1 MSNSNW
7 PQKQRG
13 VKSWVCETFRTL
25 SACTQSR
32 SLRLVLVLR
41 TFLPRSL
48 ISRTHCPLAIGH
60 WPLADNIV
68 ERQNAAKVSKE
79 VLVQIAIIAV
89 DGKKEEKVE
98 KATKINISLF
108 YYLSLESELCQSSP
122 FCFHW
127 TRVRSVPGL
136 VSNLIS
142 NSFCHVVES

>member
-1 MSNSNW
+1 MRDFSN
-7 PQKQRG
+7 PQ
-13 VKSWVCETFRTL
+13 
-25 SACTQSR
+25 
-32 SLRLVLVLR
+32 RLHPIPVLEIGFGPPNIFAAVVD
-41 TFLPRSL
+41 FKNPLP
-48 ISRTHCPLAIGH
+48 IAH

-89 DGKKEEKVE
+89 DGKKKEEVE
-98 KATKINISLF
+98 KAMKINISRF
-108 YYLSLESELCQSSP
+108 YYLSLISELCQSSP

-136 VSNLIS
+136 VSNLIT